1 MELRQL
7 RYFLAVAE
15 ELHFGRAA
23 RRLHISQPPLS
34 AQIRQLEE
42 EMRLT
47 LFYRTK
53 RKVELTEAGRVF
65 AREARVILQ
74 QVEQAAG
81 LASEA
86 NRSKQS
92 RLVVGCSPANSEVV
106 VRILAELLARGALQQ
121 HRQAQSGPPPE
132 ITVKSLPSPQQIEAL
147 RNSQIDLGFITV
159 PAPHE
164 GLTIEPLWKEPL
176 VVALPRKHPLA
187 TRRRIAL
194 RSLERETLIIFPLY
208 MSPGRYE
215 SIADM
220 CRKAGFSLN
229 AVHEVDNIHTM
240 LEMVS
245 AGLGIAL
252 LRASARL
259 IESPLA
265 QSPQPTVRT
274 PSTGRTPDTDDSGG
288 AVFRELQH
296 SPLVETALAYR
307 PDHKIAAIAEITSI
321 ARQVAT
327 KFA

>member
-34 AQIRQLEE
+34 AQIKQLEE
-42 EMRLT
+42 EMRLQ

-53 RKVELTEAGRVF
+53 RKVELTDAGRVF

-86 NRSKQS
+86 NRSKQA

-106 VRILAELLARGALQQ
+106 VRILRELLTREAK
-121 HRQAQSGPPPE
+121 HRREPPLDL
-132 ITVKSLPSPQQIEAL
+132 IVKSLPTPQQIDAL
-147 RNSQIDLGFITV
+147 RSSQIDLGFITV
-159 PAPHE
+159 PTPHE
-164 GLTIEPLWKEPL
+164 GLVIEPLWSEPL
-176 VVALPRKHPLA
+176 VVALPNGHPLA
-187 TRRRIAL
+187 ARRAIAL
-194 RSLERETLIIFPLY
+194 RALERETLIIFPLY

-245 AGLGIAL
+245 GCLGIAL

-259 IESPLA
+259 VERPGIETSA
-265 QSPQPTVRT
+265 K
-274 PSTGRTPDTDDSGG
+274 GRARRSAGIQNG
-288 AVFRELQH
+288 RVIFRALQH
-296 SPLVETALAYR
+296 SPLVETALAFR
-307 PDHKIAAIAEITSI
+307 PDHKIATLPDIAAIAK
-321 ARQVAT
+321 QVSA

>member
-34 AQIRQLEE
+34 AQIKQLEE
-42 EMRLT
+42 EMRLQ

-53 RKVELTEAGRVF
+53 RKVELTDAGRVF

-81 LASEA
+81 MASEA
-86 NRSKQS
+86 NRSKQA
-92 RLVVGCSPANSEVV
+92 RVVVGCSPANREVV
-106 VRILAELLARGALQQ
+106 VRILGELKRRHPSLEL
-121 HRQAQSGPPPE
+121 
-132 ITVKSLPSPQQIEAL
+132 TVKSLPSPQQIDAL

-159 PAPHE
+159 PTPHE
-164 GLTIEPLWKEPL
+164 GLMIEPLWSEPL
-176 VVALPRKHPLA
+176 VVALPTKHALAARRAIPLRA
-187 TRRRIAL
+187 
-194 RSLERETLIIFPLY
+194 LERESLIIFPLY

-245 AGLGIAL
+245 TGLGVAL

-259 IESPLA
+259 IESPLSKA
-265 QSPQPTVRT
+265 
-274 PSTGRTPDTDDSGG
+274 GRDSGG
-288 AVFRELQH
+288 RVVFRGLQH
-296 SPLVETALAYR
+296 SPQVATALAYR
-307 PDHKIAAIAEITSI
+307 VDHKINSLPDILTIAK
-321 ARQVAT
+321 QVAT

>member
-106 VRILAELLARGALQQ
+106 VRILGELKQRDPAL
-121 HRQAQSGPPPE
+121 E
-132 ITVKSLPSPQQIEAL
+132 LTVKSLPSPQQIDAL

-164 GLTIEPLWKEPL
+164 GLIVEPLWKEPL
-176 VVALPRKHPLA
+176 VVALPRRHALA
-187 TRRRIAL
+187 ARRRIAL
-194 RSLERETLIIFPLY
+194 RALERETLILFPLY

-259 IESPLA
+259 LERPMHPTSPHA
-265 QSPQPTVRT
+265 
-274 PSTGRTPDTDDSGG
+274 SGT
-288 AVFRELQH
+288 VFRELQH
-296 SPLVETALAYR
+296 SPLVETALAHR
-307 PDHKIAAIAEITSI
+307 LDSKITALPAITTI
-321 ARQVAT
+321 ARTLAT
-327 KFA
+327 QFA

>member
-7 RYFLAVAE
+7 RYFLAVSE

-23 RRLHISQPPLS
+23 RRLHMSQPPLS

-42 EMRLT
+42 EMRIQ

-65 AREARVILQ
+65 AREARLILQ
-74 QVEQAAG
+74 QVELATG
-81 LASEA
+81 LAAEA
-86 NRSKQS
+86 NRSKQN

-106 VRILAELLARGALQQ
+106 VRILSAVARRNPALA
-121 HRQAQSGPPPE
+121 
-132 ITVKSLPSPQQIEAL
+132 ITVKSLPTPQQIEAL
-147 RNSQIDLGFITV
+147 RNSQIDLGFITIPV
-159 PAPHE
+159 PHE
-164 GLTIEPLWKEPL
+164 GLAVEPLWKEPL
-176 VVALPRKHPLA
+176 VVALPRAHALA
-187 TRRRIAL
+187 SRGRIAL
-194 RSLERETLIIFPLY
+194 RALERETLILFPLY

-245 AGLGIAL
+245 AGMGVAL

-259 IESPLA
+259 IENPLGRSLKHPLGNPVEKKSPGNRGIA
-265 QSPQPTVRT
+265 
-274 PSTGRTPDTDDSGG
+274 
-288 AVFRELQH
+288 FRDLQH

-307 PDHKIAAIAEITSI
+307 PDHKIASLPEFAAI
-321 ARQVAT
+321 ARQVSSR
-327 KFA
+327 FA